1 MLSFAGSPALLAQ
14 ADVPDAPSPTN
25 QQQTPAGGTSTTP
38 QPRTQQDQA
47 AEDLKKEEKQRKAEE
62 VAESCCA
69 RVREKAREAARK
81 ALARDETA
89 SNGQV
94 STKRGQRRKRE
105 DRFGSRS
112 Q

>member
-1 MLSFAGSPALLAQ
+1 MLKEEKKAG
-14 ADVPDAPSPTN
+14 
-25 QQQTPAGGTSTTP
+25 
-38 QPRTQQDQA
+38 
-47 AEDLKKEEKQRKAEE
+47 KKEEKQRKAEE

-69 RVREKAREAARK
+69 RVIEKAREAARK
-81 ALARDETA
+81 ALARDEA
-89 SNGQV
+89 ARNGQV